1 VAENNKGTRTDATFY
16 AAPLAAES
24 IAMSSTRSWRFV
36 LFSYFEW
43 TRMKDNDGED
53 VILMLM
59 L

>member
-16 AAPLAAES
+16 AES